1 MRNYYIEE
9 SFEIGDFYLIF
20 CDILTKPQLV
30 KAESR
35 QEAEDIFNEYWEND
49 IDYMCRGR
57 ENISGCK
64 RANIKEVAEYLSD
77 GYLVKVER

>member
-1 MRNYYIEE
+1 MSNYYIEE
-9 SFEIGDFYLIF
+9 RHEIKDFYLIF

-64 RANIKEVAEYLSD
+64 RANIKEVAEYLPD
-77 GYLVKVER
+77 GYLVKVEK

>member
-1 MRNYYIEE
+1 MRSYYIEE

-20 CDILTKPQLV
+20 CDILKSPKLV